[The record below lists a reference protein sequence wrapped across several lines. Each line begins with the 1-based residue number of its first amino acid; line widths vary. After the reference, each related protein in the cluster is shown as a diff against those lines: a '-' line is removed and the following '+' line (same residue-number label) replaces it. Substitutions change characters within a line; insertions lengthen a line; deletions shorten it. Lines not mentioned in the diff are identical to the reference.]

1 MRLAIFTEAESEK
14 MQIREMVAANYIA
27 KNIDVFKSMV
37 KIGAV
42 PASYLNYYN
51 IYCVYSTTAGMKCKM
66 DRYYF
71 TSDATKTSVNTVRE
85 AVRVMETRI

>member
-1 MRLAIFTEAESEK
+1 

-27 KNIDVFKSMV
+27 KNIEVFKSMV

-42 PASYLNYYN
+42 PVSYLNYYN
-51 IYCVYSTTAGMKCKM
+51 IYCVYSTTAAMKCRM

-71 TSDATKTSVNTVRE
+71 TSEATKTSVNTVMT
-85 AVRVMETRI
+85 AIKVMETRL

>member
-1 MRLAIFTEAESEK
+1 
-14 MQIREMVAANYIA
+14 MVAANYIE

-42 PASYLNYYN
+42 PASYLNYYR
-51 IYCVYSTTAGMKCKM
+51 IYCVYSTTTNMKCRM

-71 TSDATKTSVNTVRE
+71 TSDAMRVSVNTVRE
-85 AVRVMETRI
+85 AVRVMESKV